1 MSTKC
6 NFSKDEATMST
17 DIIQRQFQQSVA
29 SEVTL
34 APEGADRFR
43 VFIPFGFDDGDEF
56 AIVLKREGDG
66 WLLSDEAHTYMHLS
80 YDIDL
85 DDLRKGQRAQ
95 IISNALNMFGINDRD
110 GELVIP
116 VQDERYGDALFSFV
130 QGLARIANVTHL
142 SQRIVRSTF
151 LEDFRSLMAK
161 ITVDVPRHFE
171 WYDEERDQ
179 DGKYVVDC
187 RVDTATAPLF
197 IQALANER
205 STRDATIAFLK
216 FAQWDIPF
224 EPVGVFDDRSAI
236 SGPVLARFD
245 DVCPT
250 QFPSV
255 VVHHEALA
263 EYVRRRI
270 SS

>member
-1 MSTKC
+1 MSTKR
-6 NFSKDEATMST
+6 NFPKDDATMST
-17 DIIQRQFQQSVA
+17 DAIQRQFQQSVA

-85 DDLRKGQRAQ
+85 DDLRKGQRAR

-116 VQDERYGDALFSFV
+116 VQDEQYGDALFSFV
-130 QGLARIANVTHL
+130 QGLARIANVTQL
-142 SQRIVRSTF
+142 SRRIVRSTF
-151 LEDFRSLMAK
+151 LEDFRLLMAK
-161 ITVDVPRHFE
+161 ITSDVPRHFE

-179 DGKYVVDC
+179 DGKYTVDC

-216 FAQWDIPF
+216 FAQWNIPF

-236 SGPVLARFD
+236 SPSVLARFD

-255 VVHHEALA
+255 VHHEKIADYIRGRVSA
-263 EYVRRRI
+263 
-270 SS
+270 

>member
-1 MSTKC
+1 MSI
-6 NFSKDEATMST
+6 SA
-17 DIIQRQFQQSVA
+17 IQRQFQQSVA

-34 APEGADRFR
+34 APEGVDRFR

-95 IISNALNMFGINDRD
+95 IISNALNIFGIDDRD

-116 VQDERYGDALFSFV
+116 VQDEQYGDALFSFL
-130 QGLARIANVTHL
+130 QGLARIANVPHL
-142 SQRIVRSTF
+142 SRRIFPSTF

-161 ITVDVPRHFE
+161 ITFDVPHHFE

-179 DGKYVVDC
+179 GGKYMVDC
-187 RVDTATAPLF
+187 RVDAATAPLF
-197 IQALANER
+197 IQALTNER
-205 STRDATIAFLK
+205 STRDATITFLK
-216 FAQWDIPF
+216 FEQWGVPF
-224 EPVGVFDDRSAI
+224 EPVGVFDDRNAI

-255 VVHHEALA
+255 AAHHGAITEYIRERILA
-263 EYVRRRI
+263 
-270 SS
+270 